1 MFDFGEQ
8 LKELRKSKNLTQEQ
22 AAELLGISKQSV
34 SRWENNSTYPDILFL
49 PTLASFYGVTV
60 DRLLGADCDENEKM
74 RKQYF
79 ENIEQACRLG
89 DERTAFLLAQE
100 LYARYPNDRDVII
113 SMIGNAYVMGR
124 HAKTEEQ
131 KHCLETAIAVAQRF
145 LKMAES
151 IEDECYCIKNI
162 AVCYRLMG
170 EQTKAIEW
178 AEKLPTIWQGI
189 EAVHIS
195 VLEGKEQY
203 PIFQK
208 HLHGALI
215 LIYRLL
221 YAFAENPDIS
231 TSQRAEILEKIPML
245 FDVLFEKGDYGFYH
259 GYVSRIYLE
268 IARSS
273 IENKEKA
280 LNCVEKAV
288 KHAKERDTV
297 TPSKHTSILFSGW
310 EMKPNEWENGKS
322 VRQRM
327 ADLLD
332 NSDFDPIRNDKR
344 FKEAVQALG

>member
-8 LKELRKSKNLTQEQ
+8 LKELRKSKELTQEQ

-34 SRWENNSTYPDILFL
+34 SRWENNATYPDILFL

-60 DRLLGADCDENEKM
+60 DRLLGADSDENEKM

-100 LYARYPNDRDVII
+100 LYARYPNEKEVII

-151 IEDECYCIKNI
+151 IEDQCYCIKNI
-162 AVCYRLMG
+162 AVCYKLMG
-170 EQTKAIEW
+170 EQDKAVEW
-178 AEKLPTIWQGI
+178 ANKLPTIWQGV
-189 EAVHIS
+189 ETAHIS
-195 VLEGKEQY
+195 VLEGKDKY
-203 PIFQK
+203 PVFQK
-208 HLHGALI
+208 HLHGALH
-215 LIYRLL
+215 LIYRLI
-221 YAFAENPDIS
+221 YVFAENPDIS
-231 TSQRAEILEKIPML
+231 AAERVKILEKLLVLFDML
-245 FDVLFEKGDYGFYH
+245 FENGDFGFYH
-259 GYVSRIYLE
+259 FFISRIYLE

-280 LNCVEKAV
+280 LDCVEKAV
-288 KHAKERDTV
+288 KHSRERDAA
-297 TPSKHTSILFSGW
+297 TPAKHTSILFLDW
-310 EMKPNEWENGKS
+310 EMKPDEWENGKS
-322 VRQRM
+322 ACQRM

-332 NSDFDPIRNDKR
+332 NSDFDPIRNDQR